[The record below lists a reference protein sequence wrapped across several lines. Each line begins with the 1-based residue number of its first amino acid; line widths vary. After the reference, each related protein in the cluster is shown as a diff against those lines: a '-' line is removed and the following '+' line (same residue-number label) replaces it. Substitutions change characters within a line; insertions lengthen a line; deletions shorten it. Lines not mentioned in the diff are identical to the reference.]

1 MKELIAV
8 VITLV
13 LVALIVTQ
21 NSPDETSQALQSLP
35 SFVLEDVASFSVQLK
50 DKSKLEAKREGDKW
64 LLTGRDTPTYL
75 QTKVASQLLHDL
87 QTMQVKRVA
96 SRNPD
101 KFSRFS
107 VSDAQVI
114 LQDKEGKVLL
124 NVFIGKPATD
134 LTSTYVR
141 LADENMVV
149 TVDKVLTWQVKR
161 TQDAWLEKQTATK
174 DVSTE

>member
-8 VITLV
+8 VITLG

-21 NSPDETSQALQSLP
+21 NSPNETSQTLPPLP

-50 DKSKLEAKREGDKW
+50 GKTKLKAKREGDKW
-64 LLTGRDTPTYL
+64 LLVGSDTPTYL
-75 QTKVASQLLHDL
+75 QTNVVSQLLYDL
-87 QTMQVKRVA
+87 QGMQVKRVA

-101 KFSRFS
+101 KFSRFA

-114 LQDKEGKVLL
+114 LQDTEGKVLL

-134 LTSTYVR
+134 LTSTYIR

-161 TQDAWLEKQTATK
+161 TQDAWLEPKAATK
-174 DVSTE
+174 DTPTE

>member
-8 VITLV
+8 IITLG

-21 NSPDETSQALQSLP
+21 NTPENTSQTLPLLP
-35 SFVLEDVASFSVQLK
+35 SFALEDVAGFSVYIK
-50 DKSKLEAKREGDKW
+50 DKPKLEAKRDGDKW
-64 LLTGRDTPTYL
+64 LLVGRDTPTYL
-75 QTKVASQLLHDL
+75 QTNVVSQLLYDL
-87 QTMQVKRVA
+87 QTMQVKRIA
-96 SRNPD
+96 SRTPE

-107 VSDAQVI
+107 VLDVQVI

-124 NVFIGKPATD
+124 SVFVGKPATD
-134 LTSTYVR
+134 LTSTYIR

-161 TQDAWLEKQTATK
+161 TQDAWLEQEATTK
-174 DVSTE
+174 DIPTE

>member
-21 NSPDETSQALQSLP
+21 NSPDETSQTLPSLP

-64 LLTGRDTPTYL
+64 LLISRDTRTYL
-75 QTKVASQLLHDL
+75 QTNVASQLLHDL

-107 VSDAQVI
+107 VLDAQVI

-134 LTSTYVR
+134 LTSTYIRV
-141 LADENMVV
+141 ADENMVV

-161 TQDAWLEKQTATK
+161 TQGAWLEQEAVTK
-174 DVSTE
+174 DAPSE

>member
-8 VITLV
+8 VITLG

-21 NSPDETSQALQSLP
+21 NSPNETSQTLPPLP

-50 DKSKLEAKREGDKW
+50 DKTKLKVKREGDKW
-64 LLTGRDTPTYL
+64 LLAGSDTPTYL
-75 QTKVASQLLHDL
+75 QTNVVSQLLYDL

-114 LQDKEGKVLL
+114 LKDTEGKVLL

-134 LTSTYVR
+134 LTSTYIR

-161 TQDAWLEKQTATK
+161 TQDAWLEPKAATK
-174 DVSTE
+174 DTPTE

>member
-8 VITLV
+8 IITLG
-13 LVALIVTQ
+13 LVALVVTQ
-21 NSPDETSQALQSLP
+21 NAPKDTAQHLP
-35 SFVLEDVASFSVQLK
+35 ILPTFVLEDVVSFSIQLK
-50 DKSKLEAKREGDKW
+50 DKIKLKAKRDGDRW
-64 LLTGRDTPTYL
+64 LLAGSDTPTDL
-75 QTKVASQLLHDL
+75 QANLVSQLLHDL

-114 LQDKEGKVLL
+114 LQDTEGKVLL

-134 LTSTYVR
+134 LTSTYIR
-141 LADENMVV
+141 LAGENMVL

-161 TQDAWLEKQTATK
+161 TQDAWLESKAAIEDTP
-174 DVSTE
+174 TE